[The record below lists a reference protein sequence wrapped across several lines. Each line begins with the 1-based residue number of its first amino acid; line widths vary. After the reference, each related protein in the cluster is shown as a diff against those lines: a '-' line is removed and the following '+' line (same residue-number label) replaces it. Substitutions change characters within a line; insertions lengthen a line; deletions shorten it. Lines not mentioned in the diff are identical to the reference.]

1 MQLYDLKDNK
11 LTNVDSL
18 LFKFEKEIQTI
29 VESNTELLFDLQ
41 FICTEFKIGNFRFD
55 SVCFDNESNS
65 FVIIEYKKDHSFS
78 IIDQGFSYLSTMLE
92 KKSDLILE
100 YSEVTGN
107 NLKKSDVDW
116 SQSRVIFISTSF
128 TSHQKNSVNFKDMPF
143 QLWEIKK
150 YSNNLITFNQYQ
162 SSSTESINSL
172 SQSKFIKNVN
182 KEIKIYGINDLLKK
196 SSNDIKNLWE
206 KINKKI
212 LFSEFEETKFIDKKL
227 YRRFCCNNN
236 ETICYFNFRKNDI
249 RIHILGGTIFSDNS
263 KGKNYIELND
273 FKNLTKRI
281 EKIWEGYGDKHGK
294 AGSGDAKNYVYE
306 IFVENEN
313 NLDYIIDLLK
323 QRYDSI
329 MKN

>member
-1 MQLYDLKDNK
+1 MTKVSRICQQCLK
-11 LTNVDSL
+11 
-18 LFKFEKEIQTI
+18 
-29 VESNTELLFDLQ
+29 
-41 FICTEFKIGNFRFD
+41 
-55 SVCFDNESNS
+55 
-65 FVIIEYKKDHSFS
+65 
-78 IIDQGFSYLSTMLE
+78 

-150 YSNNLITFNQYQ
+150 YSNNLISFNQYQ

-172 SQSKFIKNVN
+172 SKSKFIKDVN

-273 FKNLTKRI
+273 FKNLTKELKKYGKDMVINMERR
-281 EKIWEGYGDKHGK
+281 EVVMRKIMFMK
-294 AGSGDAKNYVYE
+294 SL
-306 IFVENEN
+306 VENEN